1 MSAIFFKTLRWVI
14 TRSINKA
21 QGGYG
26 DTQPMNCV
34 AKEPEARSLPLGKSR
49 VAGKLGYVTISS
61 SRLDTFRLQNI
72 RDSLLE
78 QIILGVQRYL

>member
-1 MSAIFFKTLRWVI
+1 MASRTAVGMSAIFFKTLRWVI

-34 AKEPEARSLPLGKSR
+34 AKEPEARSLPLGESR
-49 VAGKLGYVTISS
+49 VGGKLGYVTVI
-61 SRLDTFRLQNI
+61 Q
-72 RDSLLE
+72 
-78 QIILGVQRYL
+78 YLAIAQPQQSDLNVSH